1 VKYRDDGERQSRENL
16 GENRR
21 ARLRLVNARDPDPP
35 DPVSFDQSSCAAPSR
50 AQSLP
55 ACPPSPPPRP
65 SPIIGGESATLGR
78 ELRKRSLARSL
89 FGLLIRYFA
98 FSLIPGN
105 PSSPPPPAP
114 RLLRRV
120 PSRLFAQEKALTS
133 ARARSRARAYI
144 PIEISLKSNPRRRTV
159 DGGRGA
165 FSESKCILALV
176 PQEQSGFKVNSRR
189 FPSADLFVEKLF
201 PRVNKY
207 PASGLDYGNS
217 NSRAAHRQ
225 FRVSCAKRTS
235 SLILDRA
242 NIV

>member
-105 PSSPPPPAP
+105 PSSPPPPRHVFFAASP
-114 RLLRRV
+114 RDYSRRRRLLPPR
-120 PSRLFAQEKALTS
+120 
-133 ARARSRARAYI
+133 ARARARGLIFRSR
-144 PIEISLKSNPRRRTV
+144 
-159 DGGRGA
+159 
-165 FSESKCILALV
+165 LV
-176 PQEQSGFKVNSRR
+176 
-189 FPSADLFVEKLF
+189 
-201 PRVNKY
+201 
-207 PASGLDYGNS
+207 
-217 NSRAAHRQ
+217 
-225 FRVSCAKRTS
+225 
-235 SLILDRA
+235 
-242 NIV
+242 